1 MGSYII
7 VVVSGCVE
15 LLLFPS
21 FNSISVVLH
30 GKCGSLWHGPG
41 SEEALSTC
49 KSHTPSLSL
58 SLPLSAS
65 PLK

>member
-1 MGSYII
+1 MGGYII

-21 FNSISVVLH
+21 FNFTSVVLH
-30 GKCGSLWHGPG
+30 GKCGSLWYGPG
-41 SEEALSTC
+41 SEEALSTR

-58 SLPLSAS
+58 SASLCLSS
-65 PLK
+65 